1 MAKQLKH
8 NVVKTVEL
16 KGTLSKEQKRFNG
29 YLQDIKKLKE
39 QIELSRELAIE
50 LSNLVQKEVK
60 PAEKKMLDAWK
71 SLILGLDR
79 SMYAGNLTTKQRDK
93 YESIV
98 FEQADDYLSNGH
110 VDDEIKAVFDK
121 YSEETYDDM
130 EAESEEQGKD
140 YIIQLFKM
148 QFGVDIDPEDIEDL
162 KDPFNNPKLFAKMH
176 EAQENHKTTN
186 EEKAQKKAES
196 EAKRPKTE
204 KQIQKEERQKAAELA
219 VSKTTKHIY
228 MDLVKNFHPDT
239 ELDETKKL
247 WKTEIMQQITVAY
260 GEDDY
265 IKLLELQMTLL
276 EDRDNAVEKFDDK
289 QLRFFND
296 ALKLQIQDLSM
307 QLQASS
313 PAMNPMFPGADLFDL
328 NRDRMLRNI
337 KTHTKNMQK
346 DTQMFRN
353 STEYIQTLRGFKEYV
368 KTYELDEGMDF
379 DIGMMMEMMHF
390 MKK

>member
-1 MAKQLKH
+1 MVKQVKL
-8 NVVKTVEL
+8 NVVNTVEL

-29 YLQDIKKLKE
+29 YLQDIKRLKE
-39 QIELSRELAIE
+39 QIELSRELALE
-50 LSNLVQKEVK
+50 LSSWVQKEVK
-60 PAEKKMLDAWK
+60 PAELKMHDAWK

-79 SMYAGNLTTKQRDK
+79 SMFVGNLTAKQRDK
-93 YESIV
+93 YESII
-98 FEQADDYLSNGH
+98 FEQADSYLSEGN
-110 VDDEIKAVFDK
+110 VDEEVKAVFDK
-121 YSEETYDDM
+121 YNEESYDDM
-130 EAESEEQGKD
+130 VAESEEKGKD
-140 YIIQLFKM
+140 YVIKIFKM
-148 QFGVDIDPEDIEDL
+148 QFGVDIDPDDIEDL
-162 KDPFNNPKLFAKMH
+162 KDPFNNPKLFEKMH
-176 EAQENHKTTN
+176 EAQEKHKAAD
-186 EEKAQKKAES
+186 EEKAQKKAEFQ
-196 EAKRPKTE
+196 ANRPKTE

-239 ELDETKKL
+239 ELDETKRL

-276 EDRDNAVEKFDDK
+276 EDRDNALEKFDDK

-296 ALKLQIQDLSM
+296 ALKLQIQDLGM
-307 QLQASS
+307 QLQVSS
-313 PAMNPMFPGADLFDL
+313 PAMNPMLPGADLFDL

-337 KTHTKNMQK
+337 KTRVKNMQK

-353 STEYIQTLRGFKEYV
+353 SSEYIQTLRGFKEYV
-368 KTYELDEGMDF
+368 KTYELNEGMDF
-379 DIGMMMEMMHF
+379 DMGMLMDMMRF

>member
-1 MAKQLKH
+1 MVKQVKL
-8 NVVKTVEL
+8 NVVNTVEL

-29 YLQDIKKLKE
+29 YLQDIKRLKE
-39 QIELSRELAIE
+39 QIELSRELALE
-50 LSNLVQKEVK
+50 LSSWVQKEVK
-60 PAEKKMLDAWK
+60 PAELKMHDAWK

-79 SMYAGNLTTKQRDK
+79 SMFVGNLTAKQRDK
-93 YESIV
+93 YESII
-98 FEQADDYLSNGH
+98 FEQADSYLSEGN
-110 VDDEIKAVFDK
+110 VDEEVKAVFDK
-121 YSEETYDDM
+121 YSDEGYDDM
-130 EAESEEQGKD
+130 VAESEEQGKD
-140 YIIQLFKM
+140 YVIKLFKM
-148 QFGVDIDPEDIEDL
+148 QFGVDIDPDDIEDL
-162 KDPFNNPKLFAKMH
+162 KDPFNNPKLFEKMH
-176 EAQENHKTTN
+176 EAQEKHKAAD
-186 EEKAQKKAES
+186 EEKAQKKAEFQ
-196 EAKRPKTE
+196 ANRPKTE

-239 ELDETKKL
+239 ELDETKRL

-276 EDRDNAVEKFDDK
+276 EDRDNALEKFDDK

-296 ALKLQIQDLSM
+296 ALKLQIQDLGM
-307 QLQASS
+307 QLQVSS

-337 KTHTKNMQK
+337 KTRVKNMQK

-353 STEYIQTLRGFKEYV
+353 SSEYIQTLRGFKEYV
-368 KTYELDEGMDF
+368 KTYELNEGMDF
-379 DIGMMMEMMHF
+379 DMGMLMDMMRF

>member
-1 MAKQLKH
+1 MAKQLKL

-16 KGTLSKEQKRFNG
+16 QGTLSKEQKRFNG
-29 YLQDIKKLKE
+29 YLQDIKRLKE
-39 QIELSRELAIE
+39 QIEMSRERALE

-60 PAEKKMLDAWK
+60 PAEKKMLEAWK

-79 SMYAGNLTTKQRDK
+79 SMFVGNLTAKQRDK

-121 YSEETYDDM
+121 YSEETYDEM

-140 YIIQLFKM
+140 YIIQMFKM
-148 QFGVDIDPEDIEDL
+148 QFGVDIDPNDIEDL
-162 KDPFNNPKLFAKMH
+162 KDPFNNPKLFEKMH
-176 EAQENHKTTN
+176 EAQEKHKAAH
-186 EEKAQKKAES
+186 EEKAQKKAEF

-204 KQIQKEERQKAAELA
+204 KQIQKEERQKAAEMA

-239 ELDETKKL
+239 ELDETKRL

-276 EDRDNAVEKFDDK
+276 EDRDNALEKFDDK

-307 QLQASS
+307 QLQVSS
-313 PAMNPMFPGADLFDL
+313 PAMNPMFPGAELFDL

-337 KTHTKNMQK
+337 KTHVKNMQK

-353 STEYIQTLRGFKEYV
+353 SSEYIQTLRGFKEYV
-368 KTYELDEGMDF
+368 KTYELDERPDF
-379 DIGMMMEMMHF
+379 DMGMIMEMMHF